1 VLKLTKRIRSGNHV
15 VTMRG
20 GLPQGQGMDE
30 PTQKRSRVGREEWAK
45 RVERWRDSGLTTAEF
60 AAELGIN
67 SRTLTYWAWALK
79 REAGKKRVWRG
90 QERKPAMAAAVSAP
104 AFVEVQNGPRRAR
117 FELEI
122 RGRRLHIPD
131 GFDARQLRSLLEILE
146 TA

>member
-1 VLKLTKRIRSGNHV
+1 MFCRNLAC
-15 VTMRG
+15 ME
-20 GLPQGQGMDE
+20 E
-30 PTQKRSRVGREEWAK
+30 PVQKRTRVSREEWAK

-67 SRTLTYWAWALK
+67 PHSLTYWAWTLK
-79 REAGKKRVWRG
+79 REASGEKRVWAKKKGKLAVARNT
-90 QERKPAMAAAVSAP
+90 AAPSAP
-104 AFVEVQNGPRRAR
+104 FVEVKSHAPRGQ

-131 GFDARQLRSLLEILE
+131 SFDADRLRSLLEILE

>member
-1 VLKLTKRIRSGNHV
+1 
-15 VTMRG
+15 M
-20 GLPQGQGMDE
+20 
-30 PTQKRSRVGREEWAK
+30 QKRTRVSRDEWAK

-67 SRTLTYWAWALK
+67 PHSLTYWAWTLK
-79 REAGKKRVWRG
+79 REAGGEKRIWP
-90 QERKPAMAAAVSAP
+90 EKSRKQAVARKAAVSSAS
-104 AFVEVQNGPRRAR
+104 FVEVKRHTPRAQ

-131 GFDARQLRSLLEILE
+131 SFDAQQLRSLLAILE

>member
-1 VLKLTKRIRSGNHV
+1 
-15 VTMRG
+15 ME
-20 GLPQGQGMDE
+20 E
-30 PTQKRSRVGREEWAK
+30 PKQKRTRVSREEWAK

-67 SRTLTYWAWALK
+67 PHSLTYWAWTLK
-79 REAGKKRVWRG
+79 REAGGEKRVWLKKP
-90 QERKPAMAAAVSAP
+90 RKQVVGRKDAVPSAQ
-104 AFVEVQNGPRRAR
+104 FVEVKSHTSRAQ

-131 GFDARQLRSLLEILE
+131 SFDPQQLRSLLAILE